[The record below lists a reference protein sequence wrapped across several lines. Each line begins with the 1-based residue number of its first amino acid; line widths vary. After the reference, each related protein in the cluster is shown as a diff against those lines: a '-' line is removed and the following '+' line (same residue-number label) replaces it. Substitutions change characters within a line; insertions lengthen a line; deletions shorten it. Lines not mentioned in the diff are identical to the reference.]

1 MLLLL
6 TNILHQLLYIMAF
19 FLEKIPKFAMM
30 NSKHAV
36 MKRIFFAFSIIA
48 LMLSCSGGTGT
59 QETKSTTGFEIK
71 DLNTQSPDCDQY
83 VLMSTSRGD
92 IKIKLYRETPL
103 HRKNFI
109 NLVMN
114 GYYDGQIFYR
124 VVPGS
129 MIQAGDYTSIK
140 NPNKRDIGVNDVEH
154 TIPSE
159 IDPAKRTHKRGA
171 LAAASYNRGE
181 YSSGSHFYIV
191 SNKKVKESEIN
202 AAEKTYTKELV
213 NIKFRELQKPHS
225 KELTKLRALGETDN
239 RKKEEFNAMVNE
251 LLAEARKQ
259 MKGKDFH
266 YSKAQ
271 RAAFLNDGGM
281 PALDPHYT
289 VFGEVVEGMD
299 IVDAISW
306 VSVYEGRPRENVFI
320 KKITVIDGAE

>member
-1 MLLLL
+1 
-6 TNILHQLLYIMAF
+6 MAF

-48 LMLSCSGGTGT
+48 LMLSCSGGTKT
-59 QETKSTTGFEIK
+59 QETKSCTGFEIK

-191 SNKKVKESEIN
+191 SNKKVKETEIS

-239 RKKEEFNAMVNE
+239 RKKEEFNAKVNE

-320 KKITVIDGAE
+320 KKITVIDGTE

>member
-1 MLLLL
+1 MAALL
-6 TNILHQLLYIMAF
+6 
-19 FLEKIPKFAMM
+19 
-30 NSKHAV
+30 
-36 MKRIFFAFSIIA
+36 FS
-48 LMLSCSGGTGT
+48 CGGGTAT
-59 QETKSTTGFEIK
+59 QAEKPKTGFEVK
-71 DLNTQSPDCDQY
+71 ELNTDVPDCDQY

-114 GYYDGQIFYR
+114 GYYNGQIFYR
-124 VVPGS
+124 VVPGA

-140 NPNKRDIGVNDVEH
+140 NPDKRDVGVNDVNY

-159 IDPAKRTHKRGA
+159 IDPSKRTHKRGA

-191 SNKKVKESEIN
+191 CNKKVKENEIK
-202 AAEKTYTKELV
+202 AAENAYTKELV
-213 NIKFRELQKPHS
+213 NIRFREIQKPYS
-225 KELTKLRALGETDN
+225 EELTRLRALGETDN
-239 RKKEEFNAMVNE
+239 GKKREFNDLVNK
-251 LLAEARKQ
+251 LLGEARKQ
-259 MKGKDFH
+259 MKGKEFH
-266 YSKAQ
+266 YTKAQ
-271 RAAFLNDGGM
+271 RNAFLNDGGM

-320 KKITVIDGAE
+320 KKVTVIDDTK